1 MPALFRV
8 KAHPKARED
17 RLEKRGPDS
26 YEAWVRAKPEN
37 GQANAAI
44 LALLAREL
52 GVPAKRLRIVK
63 GATSPGKIVSLLGSS

>member
-1 MPALFRV
+1 MAVLYKV
-8 KAHPKARED
+8 KAHPKSRED

-44 LALLAREL
+44 LILLAHDL
-52 GVPAKRLRIVK
+52 GVQAKRLRIVK
-63 GATSPGKIVSLLGSS
+63 GTTSPSKIVSLLGA

>member
-1 MPALFRV
+1 VGSLFKV
-8 KAHPKARED
+8 KAHPAARED
-17 RLEKRGPDS
+17 RLDKRGPDS

-44 LALLAREL
+44 LTLLARAL

-63 GATSPGKIVSLLGSS
+63 GSTSPNKIVSLLGSA